1 MTVYSLIIN
10 RDKIGTI
17 NFGNLYD
24 SLLSIGLKDGQLVME
39 PEKWRAIRDS
49 VVGVSG
55 VLAWVTC

>member
-39 PEKWRAIRDS
+39 PEKWRAILDS

-55 VLAWVTC
+55 VLG